1 MNLQKNYDLWQA
13 KHRSEDWKKVKP
25 LSSKQLYANIQKTAN
40 NPMNQTGHKTAC
52 LFIGNVERQG
62 FQNYFPPRPPGRLM
76 ASGIWSISDSG
87 CIISLLRDRR

>member
-52 LFIGNVERQG
+52 LVIGNVERQA
-62 FQNYFPPRPPGRLM
+62 F
-76 ASGIWSISDSG
+76 
-87 CIISLLRDRR
+87 